1 MTENFEHILIP
12 FDNSESARVA
22 LRTAVNLSQ
31 RFDAR
36 LTMVC
41 VNADDDLE
49 RKVKKIIEKIKSRTE
64 KDITYMKPGGRI
76 FTEVV
81 DAAKSIGADLV
92 IMGTH
97 GTSGVQDFFI
107 GSNAYRVVSSSPVP
121 VMTMRESFTKDSFDR
136 ILIPMDDSSESRQK
150 LPMVKKVA
158 KYFDSR
164 VFILSTSKW
173 DDDETKNRV
182 NRYSEQAMEM
192 LQEDGIPVKTKAVFG
207 GNIANATMDYGDEI
221 GADLIIAM
229 SETEPA
235 AGFFMGANAQ
245 RLVNHSE
252 IPVLTVHADQ
262 VMKGVAGY

>member
-1 MTENFEHILIP
+1 MNETFEHILIP

-41 VNADDDLE
+41 VNSDDDLE
-49 RKVKKIIEKIKSRTE
+49 RKVKKIIEKIKRRTD
-64 KDITYMKPGGRI
+64 KDVIYIRPSGRV
-76 FTEVV
+76 FSEVV
-81 DAAKSIGADLV
+81 DAAKSLGSDLI

-121 VMTMRESFTKDSFDR
+121 VLTMRESFIKDSFDR
-136 ILIPMDDSSESRQK
+136 IVIPMDDSSESRQK
-150 LPMVKKVA
+150 IPMVKKMA
-158 KYFDSR
+158 SYFQSR
-164 VFILSTSKW
+164 VYVLATSKW
-173 DDDETKNRV
+173 DDEDTQNRV
-182 NRYSEQAMEM
+182 TRYSEQAVEM
-192 LQEDGIPVKTKAVFG
+192 LTEQGIECKMSSHFG
-207 GNIANATMDYGDEI
+207 GNIANATMDYGDKV

-252 IPVLTVHADQ
+252 IPILTIHAEEVL
-262 VMKGVAGY
+262 KGITGY